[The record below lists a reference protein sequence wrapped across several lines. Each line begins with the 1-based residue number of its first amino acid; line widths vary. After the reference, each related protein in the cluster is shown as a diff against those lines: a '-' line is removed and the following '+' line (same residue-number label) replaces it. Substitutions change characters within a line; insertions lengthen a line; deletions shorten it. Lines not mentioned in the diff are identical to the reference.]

1 MTILCPREVELV
13 VIGAAIAS
21 NCIKCV
27 EHHILE
33 ARKIGLTEQE
43 IRAVVELA
51 DQVRAVPA
59 AAVLESAAAAFT
71 ATSKPADNFTSQS
84 PTKQE
89 CTGGAC
95 CC

>member
-33 ARKIGLTEQE
+33 ARKIGLTEPE
-43 IRAVVELA
+43 IRAVVKLA

-59 AAVLESAAAAFT
+59 AAVLQSATAAFT
-71 ATSKPADNFTSQS
+71 APSKSADNFTSQS

-89 CTGGAC
+89 CTGGTC